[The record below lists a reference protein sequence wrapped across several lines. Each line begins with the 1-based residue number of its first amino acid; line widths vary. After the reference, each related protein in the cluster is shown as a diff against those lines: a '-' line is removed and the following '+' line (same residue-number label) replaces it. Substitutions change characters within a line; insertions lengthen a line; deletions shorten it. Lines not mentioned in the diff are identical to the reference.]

1 MVFAAFVMVGTVN
14 AVNITDGIDGL
25 ATGVTMPVALF
36 FTAVSAYWLHDEL
49 GVFASAL
56 FGGLC
61 AFLIYNFYPAKVFM
75 GDTGSLFLGGA
86 VCGMAFA
93 LDIPLILIP
102 VGIIYIA
109 ETLSDIIQVG
119 YFKLSHGKRI
129 FRMAP
134 LHHHLEMG
142 GWSEVKL
149 FCVFTVITL
158 AFCALAFWGVMYRY
172 PM

>member
-1 MVFAAFVMVGTVN
+1 MIGTVN

-25 ATGVTMPVALF
+25 AAGVTMPVALF
-36 FTAVSAYWLHDEL
+36 FTAVAAYWGREEL
-49 GVFASAL
+49 GIFSAAL

-61 AFLIYNFYPAKVFM
+61 AFLIYNFHPAKVFM

-93 LDIPLILIP
+93 LDIPLALIP
-102 VGIIYIA
+102 VGVIYIA

-119 YFKLSHGKRI
+119 YFKITHGRRI

-149 FCVFTVITL
+149 FFVFSAITL
-158 AFCALAFWGVMYRY
+158 GTCALTFWGVMNRY
-172 PM
+172 PL

>member
-1 MVFAAFVMVGTVN
+1 
-14 AVNITDGIDGL
+14 
-25 ATGVTMPVALF
+25 
-36 FTAVSAYWLHDEL
+36 
-49 GVFASAL
+49 
-56 FGGLC
+56 
-61 AFLIYNFYPAKVFM
+61 
-75 GDTGSLFLGGA
+75 
-86 VCGMAFA
+86 MAFA